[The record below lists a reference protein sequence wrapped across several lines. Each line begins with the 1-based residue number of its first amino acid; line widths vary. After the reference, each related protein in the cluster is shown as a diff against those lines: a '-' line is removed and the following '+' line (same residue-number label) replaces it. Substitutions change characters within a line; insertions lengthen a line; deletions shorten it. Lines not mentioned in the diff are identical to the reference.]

1 MNAYLA
7 RLLLA
12 ARNRLPLGQCVC
24 HEPTVK
30 WCGRHGLPLRTPAY
44 RHWSQ
49 RAQDSEPC
57 VIWPK
62 KTPATR

>member
-12 ARNRLPLGQCVC
+12 ARNRLPLGRCVC

-49 RAQDSEPC
+49 RAQDSEPG
-57 VIWPK
+57 
-62 KTPATR
+62 